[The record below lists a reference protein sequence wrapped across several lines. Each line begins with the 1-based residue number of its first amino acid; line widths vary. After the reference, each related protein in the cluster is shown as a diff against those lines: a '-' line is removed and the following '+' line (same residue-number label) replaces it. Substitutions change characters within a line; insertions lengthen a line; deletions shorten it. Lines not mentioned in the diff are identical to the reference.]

1 MVILI
6 IQIVVMSRPGNGD
19 IDYTNSSNVKARKW

>member
-6 IQIVVMSRPGNGD
+6 IQIVVMSRLGKGD
-19 IDYTNSSNVKARKW
+19 IDYTNSSNVKAR